1 LEFLSAQVSERVY
14 AGVIFDLNE
23 GEMRRQGLDRMGGEL
38 RTGVQ
43 LSSERMK
50 GFENKGFLKI
60 LEWLHQSTGSL
71 SDRVRN
77 SLVFF
82 NRACDA
88 ELERERLSGFLFAVI
103 ALESLF
109 SRDAGTPL
117 RATLADSIALLTE
130 SKMEARNAV
139 AKRLKKIYDR
149 RSEIVH
155 SGKHEVSSEDLQD
168 AIQFCVRSLFEIL
181 TLAAS
186 WGNTQDATLFE
197 EIDRRKF
204 S

>member
-1 LEFLSAQVSERVY
+1 
-14 AGVIFDLNE
+14 
-23 GEMRRQGLDRMGGEL
+23 
-38 RTGVQ
+38 
-43 LSSERMK
+43 MK

-186 WGNTQDATLFE
+186 
-197 EIDRRKF
+197 
-204 S
+204 